1 MPSRLALGLAAA
13 LLASPAAAQIARSI
27 EAQGVSREDTRL
39 LLDAAASLYE
49 SGEPQVGDR
58 ADWANAETGASGTA
72 EVTAYDGRCVTIMHE
87 ILPGNDAAPIEATGR
102 RCRAEDGRWL
112 IPAE

>member
-13 LLASPAAAQIARSI
+13 LLALPAAAQIARSI

-39 LLDAAASLYE
+39 LLDTAATLWE
-49 SGEPQVGDR
+49 SGNPEVGDS
-58 ADWANAETGASGTA
+58 ADWANPETGASGTV
-72 EVTAYDGRCVTIMHE
+72 EVTEYDGRCVTVLHE
-87 ILPGNDAAPIEATGR
+87 IMPGNDAAPIEETGR

>member
-1 MPSRLALGLAAA
+1 MRSRLALGLAAA
-13 LLASPAAAQIARSI
+13 LIALPAAAQIARSI

-39 LLDAAASLYE
+39 LLDTAATLWE
-49 SGEPQVGDR
+49 GGTPQVGNM
-58 ADWANAETGASGTA
+58 AEWANPETGASGTVK
-72 EVTAYDGRCVTIMHE
+72 VTDYDGRCVTVLHE
-87 ILPGNDAAPIEATGR
+87 IQPGEGKAPLQSTGR

>member
-1 MPSRLALGLAAA
+1 MPTRLALGLAAA
-13 LLASPAAAQIARSI
+13 LLALPASGQIARSI
-27 EAQGVSREDTRL
+27 EAQGVSRADTRL
-39 LLDAAASLYE
+39 LLDTAATLWE
-49 SGEPQVGDR
+49 SGNPQVGD
-58 ADWANAETGASGTA
+58 NAAWSNPETGATGTV
-72 EVTAYDGRCVTIMHE
+72 EVTAYDGRCVTILHE